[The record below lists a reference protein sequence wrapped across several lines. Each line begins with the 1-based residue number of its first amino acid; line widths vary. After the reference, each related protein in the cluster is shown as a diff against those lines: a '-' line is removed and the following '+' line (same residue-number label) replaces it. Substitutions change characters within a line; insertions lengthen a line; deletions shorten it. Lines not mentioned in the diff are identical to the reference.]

1 MRRVVWKTA
10 GGVQA
15 RTKSPSGVSPQHN
28 RSIASH
34 PNLSKIEDIELHT
47 TQKHIRLRGTVGSF
61 FEKQLVGETIREL
74 DKDRLIENEL
84 SVSWD

>member
-1 MRRVVWKTA
+1 MPNAILDNLKRLDL
-10 GGVQA
+10 QIY
-15 RTKSPSGVSPQHN
+15 

>member
-1 MRRVVWKTA
+1 MPNAILDNLKRLDL
-10 GGVQA
+10 QIY
-15 RTKSPSGVSPQHN
+15 

-34 PNLSKIEDIELHT
+34 PILSKIEDIELHT